1 MTFYDNFISICKLRN
16 IPAGTVCSDC
26 GLSQGIHSKWKDSV
40 PKSDAII
47 KIAKY
52 LNVSIDYLLTGKDV
66 SIPTEYQSLISSY
79 EQLSNNN
86 KQLLNCIISSMIEIQ
101 TSNEKRSEI
110 KLSTRDIRLMTNKV
124 SAGTGYNLE
133 GADFVTIQV
142 INTPE
147 AQKADYAVTVEGESM
162 SPDFHEGDII
172 LVKKQSSIEKGQ
184 VGIFIFNN
192 EGFIKEAGDGCLI
205 SRNPKFKNIVPKEDD
220 QIVCIG
226 LVIGKAEL
234 VE

>member
-16 IPAGTVCSDC
+16 IPAGTVCADC

-52 LNVSIDYLLTGKDV
+52 LNVSIDYLLTGEDM
-66 SIPTEYQSLISSY
+66 SIPTEYKSLISSY
-79 EQLSNNN
+79 EQLSKDN

-110 KLSTRDIRLMTNKV
+110 KLSTIDIRLMTNKA

-133 GADFVTIQV
+133 GTDFVTIQV

-147 AQKADYAVTVEGESM
+147 AQKADYAITVEGESM

-172 LVKKQSSIEKGQ
+172 LVKKQSNIEKGQ

-192 EGFIKEAGDGCLI
+192 EGFIKEAGDNCLI
-205 SRNPKFKNIVPKEDD
+205 SRNPKFNNIVPKEDD
-220 QIVCIG
+220 QIVCVG
-226 LVIGKAEL
+226 LVLGIAEL
-234 VE
+234 P

>member
-79 EQLSNNN
+79 EQLSKDN
-86 KQLLNCIISSMIEIQ
+86 KQLL
-101 TSNEKRSEI
+101 KRSPFI
-110 KLSTRDIRLMTNKV
+110 IIHNSFLTFYLTDINV
-124 SAGTGYNLE
+124 GS
-133 GADFVTIQV
+133 
-142 INTPE
+142 
-147 AQKADYAVTVEGESM
+147 
-162 SPDFHEGDII
+162 II
-172 LVKKQSSIEKGQ
+172 LNKTCVLLS
-184 VGIFIFNN
+184 
-192 EGFIKEAGDGCLI
+192 
-205 SRNPKFKNIVPKEDD
+205 
-220 QIVCIG
+220 
-226 LVIGKAEL
+226 
-234 VE
+234 